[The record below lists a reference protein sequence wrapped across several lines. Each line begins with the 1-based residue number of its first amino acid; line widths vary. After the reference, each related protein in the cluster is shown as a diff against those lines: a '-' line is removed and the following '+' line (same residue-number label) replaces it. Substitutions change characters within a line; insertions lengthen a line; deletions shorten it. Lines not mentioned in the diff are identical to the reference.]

1 VGCGL
6 PIASVRTL
14 DAAETICPACRDG
27 EMAFDGARSFGL
39 YRDTLRA
46 AILLLKFSRRERWGT
61 KLGSLLTPV
70 CKGLVASRDAGEAI
84 LVPVPLHTARQRE
97 RGYNQAELLALGLV
111 RSFPRLP
118 GGAALSL
125 DRGLLKKVRA
135 TPPQAG
141 LSLAARRENVRGVF
155 AVTAPERVRDRV
167 LILVD
172 DVMTTGATLSSCA
185 TALKRAGARQVLGLT
200 LARATP
206 QFPDAGGDNGRV
218 NVDEFASRRP

>member
-1 VGCGL
+1 
-6 PIASVRTL
+6 
-14 DAAETICPACRDG
+14 
-27 EMAFDGARSFGL
+27 
-39 YRDTLRA
+39 
-46 AILLLKFSRRERWGT
+46 
-61 KLGSLLTPV
+61 
-70 CKGLVASRDAGEAI
+70 
-84 LVPVPLHTARQRE
+84 
-97 RGYNQAELLALGLV
+97 
-111 RSFPRLP
+111 
-118 GGAALSL
+118 
-125 DRGLLKKVRA
+125 
-135 TPPQAG
+135 
-141 LSLAARRENVRGVF
+141 LAARRENVRGVF